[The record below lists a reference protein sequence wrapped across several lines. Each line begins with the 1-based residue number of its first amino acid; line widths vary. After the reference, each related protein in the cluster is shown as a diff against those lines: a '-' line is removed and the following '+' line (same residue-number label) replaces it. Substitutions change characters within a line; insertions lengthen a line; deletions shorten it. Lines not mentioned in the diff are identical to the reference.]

1 MAFRRHWRVNPTD
14 LLVIAPPASRRVKA
28 LQASLLEHGLAPA
41 RVLAWTDVLT
51 GEPIAKHVRK
61 NSIVRI
67 ESPGED
73 WQTEKMILERGNCTD
88 EDGTEYERL
97 SRTEMQSLGF
107 DTGRLLPSRQWYLG
121 FRNAIEIL
129 KSQLLE
135 SPTHRLMNHSDEIA
149 VMFDKRATHA
159 TLQAAGVNVPESL
172 EPIQNF
178 DDLIAKMQAR
188 AWTQVFVKLAHGSSA
203 SGAVALQIS
212 QNRIRAISTVE
223 MGGARLYNSR
233 KLITYN
239 SISTVRK
246 LIDALCKHRV
256 HVERWL
262 PKAGFEDRV
271 FDLRV
276 VVIGGKAQH
285 VLVRLAQ
292 GPMTNLHL
300 RNDRGDWERVL
311 ERIGEAAWSEARAS
325 CERALRCFP
334 KSLYAGV
341 DLMFTPGF
349 RKHAILEVNAF
360 GDYHRNV
367 FVNGLDTYAAELEAM
382 GVNVRTT
389 GVAA

>member
-1 MAFRRHWRVNPTD
+1 MAFRRHWRVNQTD

-28 LQASLLEHGLAPA
+28 LQASLLEHGLKPA
-41 RVLAWTDVLT
+41 RVLAWTDLLE
-51 GEPIAKHVRK
+51 GENVADHVRK
-61 NSIVRI
+61 GSIVRI

-73 WQTEKMILERGNCTD
+73 WESEKKILGLGAEL
-88 EDGTEYERL
+88 EDGFENL
-97 SRTEMQSLGF
+97 SRAQIQSLEF

-121 FRNAIEIL
+121 FRKALEKI
-129 KSQLLE
+129 KTQLLE
-135 SPTHRLMNHSDEIA
+135 APTHRLMNHPDEIA

-159 TLQAAGVNVPESL
+159 KLQAAGVNVPESL

-188 AWTQVFVKLAHGSSA
+188 GWSQVFVKLAHGSSA
-203 SGAVALQIS
+203 SGAVALQLGRD
-212 QNRIRAISTVE
+212 RIRAISTVE
-223 MGGARLYNSR
+223 MDGIELYNSR
-233 KLITYN
+233 KLITYR
-239 SISTVRK
+239 SFAEARK
-246 LIDALCKHRV
+246 LIDALCRHRV

-300 RNDRGDWERVL
+300 RNDRGDWDRVL
-311 ERIGEAAWSEARAS
+311 ERIGEAAWLRARAN
-325 CERALRCFP
+325 CERALECFP
-334 KSLYAGV
+334 NSLYAGV

-367 FVNGLDTYAAELEAM
+367 FVNGLDTYSAELEAM
-382 GVNVRTT
+382 GVNVRMT
-389 GVAA
+389 GVPA